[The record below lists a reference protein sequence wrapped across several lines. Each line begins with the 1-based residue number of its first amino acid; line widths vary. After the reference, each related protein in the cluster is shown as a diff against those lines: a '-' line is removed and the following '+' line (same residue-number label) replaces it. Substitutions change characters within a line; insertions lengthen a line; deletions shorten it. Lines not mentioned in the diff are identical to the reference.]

1 MLVGWNRLGDSIMWQ
16 PFQHHSNINETI
28 AVTVQEDKFQIIRNK
43 NFQFYD
49 DEVYAPFSV
58 AASERFYK
66 PVKYPTQPMHDGLS
80 AGEGI

>member
-1 MLVGWNRLGDSIMWQ
+1 MLRH
-16 PFQHHSNINETI
+16 FQLKR
-28 AVTVQEDKFQIIRNK
+28 ARNK

-66 PVKYPTQPMHDGLS
+66 PVKYPTRIPNDLEPMHDGLS